1 VQGLIN
7 FTNTANIIALPVL
20 VQTAF
25 ELAPNAAAAA
35 AAAAGKQ
42 LEEPIYI
49 HTRRLMAA
57 KPLERLCTAPML
69 CIAPQV
75 CASLT
80 VGAAKHARRTQPGDW
95 FNERTATPAVT
106 ASARA

>member
-1 VQGLIN
+1 MNV
-7 FTNTANIIALPVL
+7 TNTANIIALPVL

-25 ELAPNAAAAA
+25 EPAPNAAAAA
-35 AAAAGKQ
+35 AAAGKP
-42 LEEPIYI
+42 LEEPTYI
-49 HTRRLMAA
+49 PTRRLMAA